1 MVRDSRAGASGLG
14 QSLVRLGVGGYWLF
28 FASQKWPAPYGVPP
42 HGINWLHPLMEAS
55 AKTNPIPGVQTIF
68 SQLVVPNWQIF
79 AVGQTVVETVVG
91 VLLILGLATRPA
103 ALVGTLVAIE
113 LSLTVAFLDQDLGLR
128 WLYYLAIP
136 ATLAVLVGG
145 AGSVALGRILGH
157 PRWLAA

>member
-1 MVRDSRAGASGLG
+1 MVQDRGGGASGLG
-14 QSLVRLGVGGYWLF
+14 QSLVRLGVGAYWLF
-28 FASQKWPAPYGVPP
+28 FASQKWPAPYGFAP

-55 AKTNPIPGVQTIF
+55 ARTNPLPGVQTVF
-68 SQLVVPNWQIF
+68 SQLVLPNWQIF
-79 AVGQTVVETVVG
+79 AIGQTVVETVVG

-103 ALVGTLVAIE
+103 ALVGTLAAIE
-113 LSLTVAFLDQDLGLR
+113 LSLTVAFLDADYGLR

-145 AGSVALGRILGH
+145 AGSVALGRAFGR